1 MSCAVEKVISPT
13 TGQSGWVI
21 VDEESM
27 RPVAEASEW
36 VLFMQGRRKV
46 TSNNPRIRSS
56 GLLVLELD
64 CRSRTGLARDSCR

>member
-1 MSCAVEKVISPT
+1 MCCREGHFTDDGAVGLGDRGRRIHAPGRGGFRV
-13 TGQSGWVI
+13 GAVHA
-21 VDEESM
+21 
-27 RPVAEASEW
+27 R
-36 VLFMQGRRKV
+36 RRKV